1 MYNTCEQNRA
11 KPVPQMIDPGIKRCY
26 TYNREIGTNTSKREG
41 YEMEKVRVNAR
52 INRSTLETA
61 KRHAKKEGETLSE
74 YVEQA
79 LKGRIISG
87 RIEPPVIGG
96 SRKLVAVRID
106 PGRWEL
112 AKEKAELA
120 GLSLGQWLEHII
132 GRE

>member
-1 MYNTCEQNRA
+1 
-11 KPVPQMIDPGIKRCY
+11 
-26 TYNREIGTNTSKREG
+26 
-41 YEMEKVRVNAR
+41 MEKVRVNAR